1 MARKSSFRP
10 RGLVAFVVF
19 GGFAVM
25 TITGLVLFIT
35 PPGRVAYWTDW
46 ALLGLEKTGWTEV
59 HIVFSLLF
67 VLAGVIH
74 LFFNWKPFKHYLLDK
89 IAGHMNPRAE
99 SMIGTAAVG
108 IILVGTLFG
117 APPFSWIIS
126 LNEELKESW
135 SAAGWAE
142 PPFGHAEDVS
152 LKVLAL
158 RTAREPRAMLEAL
171 RDAGYRVD
179 GPGQRFEDIADANGV
194 TPALLW
200 AAITERVPA
209 AEMEPAT
216 DGMTAEEVELKY
228 AGSGLGQKTL
238 TEIAETTGVPL
249 EIALARLQAAG
260 IAAAPD
266 HKMKAVATAH
276 DDMPPIDLMKVIL
289 DARPE

>member
-1 MARKSSFRP
+1 MARQSSFRP

-25 TITGLVLFIT
+25 TITGLILFIT

-46 ALLGLEKTGWTEV
+46 ALLGLEKTDWTAV

-74 LFFNWKPFKHYLLDK
+74 LVLNWKPFRHYLLDR
-89 IAGHMNPRAE
+89 IAGHMNLRAE
-99 SMIGTAAVG
+99 SMIATAAVG
-108 IILVGTLFG
+108 VILVGTLFG
-117 APPFSWIIS
+117 APPFSWIIG
-126 LNEELKESW
+126 LNETLKESW

-152 LKVLAL
+152 LKVLGL

-171 RDAGYRVD
+171 RDAGYRVES
-179 GPGQRFEDIADANGV
+179 PGQRVEDIADANGV

-209 AEMEPAT
+209 AVPEPAT

-228 AGSGLGQKTL
+228 AGTGLGQKTL
-238 TEIAETTGVPL
+238 AEIAETTGVPL
-249 EIALARLQAAG
+249 ETALARLQAAG
-260 IAAAPD
+260 IDAAAD

-276 DDMPPIDLMKVIL
+276 DDMPPIDLLKVIL
-289 DARPE
+289 DARPQ